1 MRRARLIG
9 QSETCI
15 ERLFRINEDENR
27 QQRLRRLLSEALDII
42 NPNNQRQRQLYIP
55 PPQQSKLVES
65 IQLHSEE
72 NRSNPTIPPPF
83 AGRRLVMRGKTLI
96 MADVVG
102 VAPIKRLEAQ
112 VFPPAPEKIAE
123 QDDDK
128 SNSQFNAIEVR
139 R

>member
-1 MRRARLIG
+1 
-9 QSETCI
+9 
-15 ERLFRINEDENR
+15 
-27 QQRLRRLLSEALDII
+27 
-42 NPNNQRQRQLYIP
+42 
-55 PPQQSKLVES
+55 
-65 IQLHSEE
+65 
-72 NRSNPTIPPPF
+72 
-83 AGRRLVMRGKTLI
+83 